1 MKEGKKVFVM
11 RFFVKDSF
19 FMIILKIMFILKIVS
34 GMIGLNL
41 KLFIK
46 CII

>member
-19 FMIILKIMFILKIVS
+19 FYDNSEDNVYLENSKW
-34 GMIGLNL
+34 G
-41 KLFIK
+41 
-46 CII
+46 